1 MENHPTTQKELLVTL
16 EIYAEEIL
24 AAATQTVELPI
35 KKEKWLPHVI
45 ERFGTVNGV
54 FAMLG
59 FDEGVFDQVMA
70 LVSETVGEMS
80 WRGVLSGR

>member
-1 MENHPTTQKELLVTL
+1 MTL
-16 EIYAEEIL
+16 EIYAEEVL
-24 AAATQTVELPI
+24 AAATQTIELPFE
-35 KKEKWLPHVI
+35 KEQWLLHVI

-54 FAMLG
+54 FTTLV

-80 WRGVLSGR
+80 WRGVLWGR